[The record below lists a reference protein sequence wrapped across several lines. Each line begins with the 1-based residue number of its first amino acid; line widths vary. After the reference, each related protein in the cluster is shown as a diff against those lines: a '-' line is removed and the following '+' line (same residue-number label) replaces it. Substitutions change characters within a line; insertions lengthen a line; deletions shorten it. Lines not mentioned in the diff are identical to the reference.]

1 MSEFI
6 EGANFGEIMNRP
18 ETLSLQIAG
27 LHQPTDTV
35 EQMDRI
41 NKCRARAHQLRLQR
55 DELMQVAARLFSI
68 VDQRVAATDPERATV
83 DSAAEVIRR
92 IAGDPA

>member
-1 MSEFI
+1 
-6 EGANFGEIMNRP
+6 
-18 ETLSLQIAG
+18 
-27 LHQPTDTV
+27 
-35 EQMDRI
+35 
-41 NKCRARAHQLRLQR
+41 LQR